1 MTGPTVV
8 QCSAAS
14 CSKNPERLTGVVSA
28 MARVAPPRGSTP
40 LVIVHGGG
48 KEIDVAQKKAC
59 IEKRQVEGLRI
70 TDEATLEVVVA
81 VLAGSV
87 NTALSLP

>member
-1 MTGPTVV
+1 
-8 QCSAAS
+8 
-14 CSKNPERLTGVVSA
+14 
-28 MARVAPPRGSTP
+28 MARVAPPRALAP

-48 KEIDVAQKKAC
+48 KEIDVALKKAG

-87 NTALSLP
+87 NDSPCRCPDSARQSRPSA